1 MAFIEQAI
9 IHFFLLFTDLESFNS
24 FMRDTRS
31 IAIVIGILV
40 SMSGSWLGVFL
51 LLRKSALTS
60 DAISHTVLLG
70 IVGAFFFM
78 IAIGLDPQLSSPF
91 LLIGATIA
99 GVMTVVLTELVQR
112 SQLVKSDAALG
123 LVFPLLFAIAV
134 IMISRFAEDVHLDTD
149 AVLVGEIGVA
159 ALNTNSYC
167 FDNCDDV
174 VITPD
179 SDLAEVGRQCTNC
192 SRDGISP
199 RDDEAIFEEVCSN
212 CGTYTAAEA
221 WRERLIDAPPTLAFI
236 PESLTVMGLVTLINF
251 LFVTIFYKELK
262 LSSFDEALAK
272 ALGFR
277 PVVLTYT
284 LMTLVSLTAVGAFD
298 AVGSILVVAFF
309 VIPAATAY
317 LLTDRLSIMLLIS
330 PIFGILGVV
339 TGYELSRG
347 SFLGLSVD
355 SFLVWLDGIVGLRGF
370 TVWNV
375 SPSASMV
382 IMTFVFFLIAWVIS
396 PKYGLISTIMRRYRN
411 RQTFANQLLMG
422 HLHNHMFTDR
432 FETEC
437 AVDTLH
443 EHMNWTIT
451 KTQAT
456 LTRTR
461 LRGWV
466 KVENGFAELTKSG
479 LKNVEKFRREN
490 LNLGWQNDEI
500 AFTAI
505 GD

>member
-1 MAFIEQAI
+1 MGWIEQVI
-9 IHFFLLFTDLESFNS
+9 IHFFLLFTDLESLNS

-70 IVGAFFFM
+70 IVGAFFVM
-78 IAIGLDPQLSSPF
+78 VALGLDPQLSSPF

-99 GVMTVVLTELVQR
+99 GVMTVVLTELVQG
-112 SQLVKSDAALG
+112 SNLVKSDAALG

-174 VITPD
+174 IITPE
-179 SDLAEVGRQCTNC
+179 SDLAETGRQCTNC

-199 RDDEAIFEEVCSN
+199 RDDEAIFEEICSN

-221 WRERLIDAPPTLAFI
+221 WRDRLIDAPPTLAFI
-236 PESLTVMGLVTLINF
+236 PKSLTIMGLVTLINL
-251 LFVTIFYKELK
+251 LFITLFYKELK
-262 LSSFDEALAK
+262 LASFDEALAK

-277 PVVLTYT
+277 PVVLTYA

-317 LLTDRLSIMLLIS
+317 LLTDKLSVMLLIS
-330 PIFGILGVV
+330 PIFGIIGVV
-339 TGYELSRG
+339 TGYDLSGG

-355 SFLVWLDGIVGLRGF
+355 SFLVFLDNTIGLQGF

-382 IMTFVFFLIAWVIS
+382 IMTFFFFLVAWVIS
-396 PKYGLISTIMRRYRN
+396 PKYGLISTIIRRYRN
-411 RQTFANQLLMG
+411 RRVFADQLLLG
-422 HLHNHMFTDR
+422 HLHNHMFTD
-432 FETEC
+432 EHITEC

-443 EHMNWTIT
+443 EHMNWEIE

-456 LTRTR
+456 LTRVR

-466 KVENGFAELTKSG
+466 SINEGIAELTKTGIRS
-479 LKNVEKFRREN
+479 VENFRQDN